1 MKELKKISP
10 MATQIHIKREDNK
23 PGLFRL
29 IVNNS
34 KNCYTIKG
42 LSLNDL
48 IDIKS
53 FIARYN
59 LKHKKI
65 S

>member
-1 MKELKKISP
+1 MKELKKTNR
-10 MATQIHIKREDNK
+10 METQIWVKQEDNK
-23 PGLFRL
+23 PDSFRL

-53 FIARYN
+53 FLIRHN

>member
-10 MATQIHIKREDNK
+10 MATQICIKREDNK
-23 PGLFRL
+23 PGSFRL

-34 KNCYTIKG
+34 KNCYTIKD

-53 FIARYN
+53 FITHYN

>member
-1 MKELKKISP
+1 MKELKKTNR
-10 MATQIHIKREDNK
+10 METQIWVKQEDNK
-23 PGLFRL
+23 PDSFRL

-53 FIARYN
+53 FLIRHN
-59 LKHKKI
+59 LKRKKI

>member
-1 MKELKKISP
+1 MKELKKTNP
-10 MATQIHIKREDNK
+10 MVTQVWVKQEDNK
-23 PGLFRL
+23 PGSFRL

-53 FIARYN
+53 FLIRHN

>member
-1 MKELKKISP
+1 
-10 MATQIHIKREDNK
+10 MATQIRIKREDNK

-34 KNCYTIKG
+34 KNCYTIKC

-53 FIARYN
+53 FITRYN